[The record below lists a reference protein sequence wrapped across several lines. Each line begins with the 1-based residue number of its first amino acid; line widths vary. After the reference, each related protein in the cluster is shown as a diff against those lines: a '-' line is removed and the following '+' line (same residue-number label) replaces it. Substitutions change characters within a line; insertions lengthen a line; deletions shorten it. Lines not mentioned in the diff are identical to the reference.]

1 MGYEK
6 VVLEERNN
14 LNKGKGIKVGK
25 CGRREKTA
33 NTAVNLEHRMIEMQ

>member
-6 VVLEERNN
+6 VILEERNN
-14 LNKGKGIKVGK
+14 LSEGKGIKVGK
-25 CGRREKTA
+25 CACREKRA